1 MPDSKGGNYYV
12 VLTGS
17 KNNAGDFLIK
27 HRAKKLF
34 EIFRPD
40 REIIDIDA
48 WKKFDQDTLE
58 FVNGAKALILLGGP
72 SLQLNM
78 YPNIYGLVDA
88 LEKITVPI
96 TTMGVGWKSINGQ
109 WEDTY
114 DYPLSGRTVELL
126 KKIDSSGLASSVR
139 DYHTLNMLA
148 LKGFNS
154 FLMTGCTAYYDIPFL
169 GTSISLPE
177 KVSKVS
183 FSLGVS
189 FMESPSMEKE
199 MKLQILQLRDA
210 FKVSFFEV
218 VFHHGLNTTE
228 FLQTHGAKKRHNYRH
243 NVFLNWLKEKGVS
256 FVDISG
262 SAENL
267 INYYNGVDLHIG
279 YRVHAHIF
287 MNSVS
292 KPSVLISEDGRGKA
306 VDKVI
311 GGIVINGFN
320 AYKKNIVSKV
330 LNRLFHF
337 YDRYTANTRV
347 TQEVLCQLGYERKT
361 QSARFLLSRK
371 LIDENFRVM
380 KKYISQLP

>member
-1 MPDSKGGNYYV
+1 MPNSKGGDYYV

-78 YPNIYGLVDA
+78 HPNIYGLVDA

-96 TTMGVGWKSINGQ
+96 TTMGIGWKSINGQ

-114 DYPLSGRTVELL
+114 DYPLSDRTVELL

-154 FLMTGCTAYYDIPFL
+154 FLMTGCTAYYDVPFL

-189 FMESPSMEKE
+189 FVESPSMERE
-199 MKLQILQLRDA
+199 MKLQILQLMEA
-210 FKVSFFEV
+210 FKESVFEV
-218 VFHHGLNTTE
+218 VFHHSLNATK
-228 FLQTHGAKKRHNYRH
+228 FLQTHGAKKMHNYRH
-243 NVFLNWLKEKGVS
+243 NVFLNWLKEKGIS

-320 AYKKNIVSKV
+320 AYKKSIISKV

-347 TQEVLCQLGYERKT
+347 IQEVICQLDYEKNT

-371 LIDENFRVM
+371 LIDENFGIM